1 MIGTLSLST
10 ITVEQLT
17 LTPRAFP
24 ADDGPTADT
33 RRSPT
38 VTIARSLAV
47 NLNVKVVPERS
58 KPDDSGTGRGTARE
72 SRQDK
77 EKSNDARTVSR
88 QELTAEEKAQLR
100 ELQARDRE
108 VRAHEQAHA
117 AAGGAIA
124 GAPTYTYQTGPD
136 GRRYAV
142 GGEVAI
148 HARPSASDPQ
158 AAIRQLQQVVR
169 AALAPATPSSHDRA
183 VAAEA
188 RAKIAALQAKTL
200 RERQVAT
207 EEEIEPS
214 RHGDA
219 DPSELESSRALLAY
233 QKADQTRVPG
243 AEPASSG
250 TLVSLIA

>member
-17 LTPRAFP
+17 LTPRALP

-33 RRSPT
+33 CRSPT

-47 NLNVKVVPERS
+47 NLNV
-58 KPDDSGTGRGTARE
+58 
-72 SRQDK
+72 
-77 EKSNDARTVSR
+77 
-88 QELTAEEKAQLR
+88 
-100 ELQARDRE
+100 
-108 VRAHEQAHA
+108 
-117 AAGGAIA
+117 
-124 GAPTYTYQTGPD
+124 
-136 GRRYAV
+136 
-142 GGEVAI
+142 
-148 HARPSASDPQ
+148 
-158 AAIRQLQQVVR
+158 
-169 AALAPATPSSHDRA
+169 

-188 RAKIAALQAKTL
+188 RARIAALQAKAL

-219 DPSELESSRALLAY
+219 DPSELDSSRALLAY
-233 QKADQTRVPG
+233 QKADQTRFPG